1 MAPEVKYIWGWFM
14 ELCAVRQAGMNGLL
28 PTSNLEIQA
37 WAALRQI
44 TLSTFEF
51 DALRALDGTYLN
63 ATAKPQ
69 K

>member
-1 MAPEVKYIWGWFM
+1 
-14 ELCAVRQAGMNGLL
+14 MNGLL

-37 WAALRQI
+37 WSALRQI

-51 DALRALDGTYLN
+51 DALRALDETYLN
-63 ATAKPQ
+63 ATTKPQ

>member
-1 MAPEVKYIWGWFM
+1 
-14 ELCAVRQAGMNGLL
+14 MNGLL